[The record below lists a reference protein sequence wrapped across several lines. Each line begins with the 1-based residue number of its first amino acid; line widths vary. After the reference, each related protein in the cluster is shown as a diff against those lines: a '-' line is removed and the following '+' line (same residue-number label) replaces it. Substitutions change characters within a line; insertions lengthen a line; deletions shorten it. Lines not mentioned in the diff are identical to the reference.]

1 MPNNDDQGQDDEEK
15 TIQLIL
21 ESLHT
26 LKRLSDLHHK
36 KLQEITENSA
46 SLSHTTRSVIREET
60 RVADTITKL
69 ADNSLRGYTEYLNR
83 YYA

>member
-1 MPNNDDQGQDDEEK
+1 MPNNDDHEQDDEEK

-26 LKRLSDLHHK
+26 LQRLSDLHHK
-36 KLQEITENSA
+36 KLQEIVANSA
-46 SLSHTTRSVIREET
+46 SLPQATRTAIIEET
-60 RVADTITKL
+60 RVADTLTKL
-69 ADNSLRGYTEYLNR
+69 TDNSLRGYTAYLNR

>member
-1 MPNNDDQGQDDEEK
+1 MPNNDDHGQDNEEK

-26 LKRLSDLHHK
+26 LQRLSDLHHK
-36 KLQEITENSA
+36 RLQDIIKNSA
-46 SLSHTTRSVIREET
+46 SLPQTTQTAIIEET
-60 RVADTITKL
+60 RVADTLTKL
-69 ADNSLRGYTEYLNR
+69 TDNLLRGYTDYLNR

>member
-1 MPNNDDQGQDDEEK
+1 MPNNENHEQDDEEK

-36 KLQEITENSA
+36 KLQELTNNSA
-46 SLSHTTRSVIREET
+46 SLPDTTRTVIQEET
-60 RVADTITKL
+60 IVADTITKL
-69 ADNSLRGYTEYLNR
+69 ADNSLRGYTDYLNR